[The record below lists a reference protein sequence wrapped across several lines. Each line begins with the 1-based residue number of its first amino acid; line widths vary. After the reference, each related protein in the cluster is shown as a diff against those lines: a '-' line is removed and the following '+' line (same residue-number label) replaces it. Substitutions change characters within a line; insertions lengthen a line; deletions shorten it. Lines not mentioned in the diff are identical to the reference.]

1 MTWILRRPLE
11 LCNRVIRLGSGF
23 IFVGD
28 LFYFTS
34 LATVQRIRT
43 GKSVGE
49 QKQKQESR
57 WSAPQ

>member
-1 MTWILRRPLE
+1 M
-11 LCNRVIRLGSGF
+11 IRSGSGF
-23 IFVGD
+23 IFVGY
-28 LFYFTS
+28 LFYFIS

-49 QKQKQESR
+49 HKWKQESR

>member
-1 MTWILRRPLE
+1 M
-11 LCNRVIRLGSGF
+11 IRLGSGF

-28 LFYFTS
+28 LFDFTS